1 MGMAESGLHGGCQVT
16 ERYLRRQPLLAFTG
30 GRPDAVVNQ
39 VHPISTL
46 PDRVLHLREQRAYRA
61 AVSVAIALS

>member
-1 MGMAESGLHGGCQVT
+1 MT
-16 ERYLRRQPLLAFTG
+16 EWYLRRQPLLAFTG
-30 GRPDAVVNQ
+30 GRPHAVVNQ

-61 AVSVAIALS
+61 AVSAAIALS